1 MQVQPLPSATTHP
14 SEPIT
19 RSEGHIR
26 RTMTKSQKQL
36 DSFKLTD
43 EEKQAIKRYE
53 REQTILELIGFIILV
68 AICLVAVWATTEL
81 LKL

>member
-1 MQVQPLPSATTHP
+1 
-14 SEPIT
+14 
-19 RSEGHIR
+19 
-26 RTMTKSQKQL
+26 MTKSQKQL
-36 DSFKLTD
+36 NSFKLTD
-43 EEKQAIKRYE
+43 EEKKAIKRYE